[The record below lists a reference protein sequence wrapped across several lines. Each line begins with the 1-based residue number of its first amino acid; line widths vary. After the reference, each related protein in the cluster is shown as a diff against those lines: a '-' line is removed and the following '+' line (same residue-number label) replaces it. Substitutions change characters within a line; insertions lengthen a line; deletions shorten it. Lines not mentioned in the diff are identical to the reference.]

1 MLTVFKIT
9 EYALATGLLFRNNEV
24 DDRCFPFIKSSKEAV
39 ETDPI
44 RHHFVLS
51 IFRKFSVL
59 RSCYIKEELVI
70 SYVVKDTISK
80 LL

>member
-1 MLTVFKIT
+1 MRYRHTNLIIGSI
-9 EYALATGLLFRNNEV
+9 LAFRNNEV
-24 DDRCFPFIKSSKEAV
+24 DDRCFPFIKLSKEAV

-51 IFRKFSVL
+51 IFRKSSVL
-59 RSCYIKEELVI
+59 SSCYTKEELVI
-70 SYVVKDTISK
+70 SYIVKDTISK